1 MTGVLDIIQIE
12 LYSSLFNINIPNMK
26 ALPFFLCI
34 LTSSFLLWGCSG
46 DSEVDDYLDS
56 YEEAV
61 EEFESMS
68 KKGKL
73 SVSDIQE
80 MNTKNADFAEKA
92 SKLQTGSDWSPSQFS
107 RYQDLT
113 NRFSEAISNMN

>member
-1 MTGVLDIIQIE
+1 
-12 LYSSLFNINIPNMK
+12 
-26 ALPFFLCI
+26 
-34 LTSSFLLWGCSG
+34 
-46 DSEVDDYLDS
+46 VDDYLDS

-73 SVSDIQE
+73 SVSDIQK

-92 SKLQTGSDWSPSQFS
+92 SKLQTGSDWSASQFS